1 MKTRFNLLHPVALLA
16 AMLLLGA
23 GRGQAAAIAVPNFS
37 FQDNVLVNDPSSTT
51 LVSSWVGS
59 GSFTATDNPP
69 AGGFTGAGGSS
80 TPVGGHLGQSAYLDS
95 NSALVSLNP
104 LTTIQL
110 GEEFTLTV
118 ALGDRIGNEPGDVR
132 IGFLINDA
140 FVAGGTTTFSA
151 VTYSPEGTFTDASW
165 TYVTQAGDV
174 GGSLKI
180 YLGTGPTSFVNFD
193 NVRLTSVPEPA
204 AAAIAAPFALLA
216 LARHR
221 RGLARATD

>member
-1 MKTRFNLLHPVALLA
+1 MKTRFNVLHPVALLA
-16 AMLLLGA
+16 TMVILGA
-23 GRGQAAAIAVPNFS
+23 GRSQAAAIAVPNFS
-37 FQDNVLVNDPSSTT
+37 FEANVLVTDPSATT
-51 LVSSWVGS
+51 LVTSWVGS

-69 AGGFTGAGGSS
+69 AGGFTGAGGSG

-110 GEEFTLTV
+110 GDEFTLTV
-118 ALGDRIGNEPGDVR
+118 ALGDRIGNEPGDIR

-140 FVAGGTTTFSA
+140 FVPGGTTTFA
-151 VTYSPEGTFTDASW
+151 AANFSPEGTFTDASW
-165 TYVTQAGDV
+165 TYVAQAGDV

-204 AAAIAAPFALLA
+204 AAAIAAPLALLA
-216 LARHR
+216 LARCR
-221 RGLARATD
+221 RRQPRATA